1 MSELSARAK
10 QILYTAVTEFVST
23 GNPVS
28 SRTLAKRGVEL
39 SPATIRTVL
48 VDLEDGGYL
57 HQPHTSAGRVPTD
70 RAFRL
75 FIDALMELRELPRED
90 RNRIEARFSDLQTGE
105 NVMRETGRL
114 LSELADAAAVVVS
127 PRRELTLRRLR
138 FIRTLPGEVLAV
150 LVMSNGVVQ
159 NRFLRVMC
167 DDHELEKIHELLDDV
182 IDGRTLG
189 ELKELFDRRL
199 TEERVQ
205 RDTLRKRAF
214 QLGSSAVTGVSE
226 EQADVVIEGRA
237 RLLER
242 PDLSGDG
249 VREVMNALDAQERIV
264 ELLGATLAAGGT
276 AVVVGRE
283 AGELGG
289 GQLAIVGAQYK
300 ERGRPAGQVG
310 VIGTTRMDYAKVM
323 PIVSAT
329 AEAMTAFMDRQADR
343 DRIEHAKSAENAAH
357 IAASK
362 GASSS
367 SGSSEKEPRRGDE

>member
-1 MSELSARAK
+1 MSELSGRAK

-23 GNPVS
+23 GIPVS

-48 VDLEDGGYL
+48 VDLEEAGFL

-75 FIDALMELRELPRED
+75 FIDALMELRELTHQDREA
-90 RNRIEARFSDLQTGE
+90 IESRFHDLQMGE

-114 LSELADAAAVVVS
+114 LAELADAAAVVVA

-138 FIRTLPGEVLAV
+138 FIRTMPGEVLAV

-159 NRFLRVMC
+159 NRFLRVPS
-167 DDHELEKIHELLDDV
+167 DDRELERIHELLDDV

-189 ELKELFDRRL
+189 ELKEMFERRL
-199 TEERVQ
+199 LEERVQ
-205 RDTLRKRAF
+205 RDELRRRAF
-214 QLGSSAVTGVSE
+214 ELGGQAVAGVAGE
-226 EQADVVIEGRA
+226 NADIVIEGRA

-242 PDLSGDG
+242 PELSGDG
-249 VREVMNALDAQERIV
+249 VKDIMNALDKHERIV

-289 GQLAIVGAQYK
+289 GQISIVGASYK
-300 ERGRPAGQVG
+300 ERGRAAGSVG
-310 VIGTTRMDYAKVM
+310 VIGTTRMDYAKVL

-329 AEAMTAFMDRQADR
+329 AEAMTAYMDRQAER
-343 DRIEHAKSAENAAH
+343 DRREHPA
-357 IAASK
+357 
-362 GASSS
+362 GD
-367 SGSSEKEPRRGDE
+367 SGSQPDLGAIATPKPGSDRE